1 MIDQTLDIALYLEGL
16 PFTGDTLERQSLGG
30 EQTAVVCTARELARL
45 GHRVTVYCPC
55 PKEGLFD
62 GVTYRDVSKVD
73 ELTERECDLFLCTRF
88 LLVFAKPIRAKVGV
102 LCLQELLDES
112 MNKYLTFLAPKID
125 FIYGMSDYH
134 CRRTVQTV
142 PELQSKVRKLM
153 NAIDPSLVDETL
165 AVTKEKKHKI
175 MFTSRPE
182 RGLLQALDVYEK
194 LQDTQLEFLICT
206 YSFPQGST
214 VKAIEETCRNRI
226 NSLIERGFPIKTG
239 SFAKRDLYRHIA
251 ESKVV
256 IYTAQIPEIFCISA
270 VETQACRTVFLT
282 VDEFAFREVVGY
294 EGVAYRD
301 TAAFEK
307 RLRLLLCDTA
317 LRQELEEEGYEHAKP
332 YTWENVARII
342 VRDTQER
349 LRLNATSEIA
359 PRRNYD
365 RRAHRLPLHAGRLAN
380 ALASYVTHHLSYEIN
395 R

>member
-1 MIDQTLDIALYLEGL
+1 MMMDQSLDIALYLDGL

-30 EQTAVVCTARELARL
+30 EQTAFIYTARELARL
-45 GHRVTVYCPC
+45 GHTVTAYCPC
-55 PKEGLFD
+55 PKEGVFD
-62 GVTYRDVSKVD
+62 GVTYKDVSKIN
-73 ELTERECDLFLCTRF
+73 ELTERECDLFFCYRF
-88 LLVFAKPIRAKVGV
+88 LLVFTKPIRARVRV
-102 LCLQELLDES
+102 LCLQELLVES

-125 FIYGMSDYH
+125 IIYGMSEYH
-134 CRRTVQTV
+134 CRRTIQTV
-142 PELQSKVRKLM
+142 PELQSKVRRLM
-153 NAIDPSLVDETL
+153 NAIDPLLVDETL

-175 MFTSRPE
+175 MYTSRPE

-206 YSFPQGST
+206 YFFPQGGS
-214 VKAIEETCRNRI
+214 VKTTEETCRKRI
-226 NSLIERGFPIKTG
+226 DSLIDRGFPIKTG

-256 IYTAQIPEIFCISA
+256 IYPAQIPEVFCISA
-270 VETQACRTVFLT
+270 VETQALRTIFLT

-301 TAAFEK
+301 TAAFEEQ
-307 RLRLLLCDTA
+307 LRLLLSDTE
-317 LRQELEEEGYEHAKP
+317 LRQQLEEEGREHIQP
-332 YTWENVARII
+332 YTWENAASIV

-365 RRAHRLPLHAGRLAN
+365 RRANRLPLHSGRLAN
-380 ALASYVTHHLSYEIN
+380 ALSSYVTHHLG
-395 R
+395 